1 MKIPGFLIGLAA
13 LLGGAGLS
21 VLGAMQAVNV
31 MENSSEIGVRQ
42 ALDNEGL
49 TWAEVEADG
58 LRVLLTG
65 DAKSEAL
72 RFNALTTAGSVVDA
86 ARVIDEITVNV
97 VEALK
102 APDFSIEILR
112 NDSGIS
118 LIGLVPEST
127 DREELVERFGDAAG
141 GVPVADLLESSN
153 FDAPEG
159 WDRTLEYAIETTAN
173 LQRSK
178 ISMSAAILEV
188 TAITDSRAEKEQVEA
203 NLNRTV
209 PSGVSLGMSISAPRP
224 VITPFSLRFIIDDQG
239 ARFDSCSAD
248 DDAAL
253 NAIVSAAQKA
263 GATNEQDCIIGLGVP
278 SPSWGEAARQSIDAL
293 AWIGQ
298 GSVTMS
304 DADIRLIAAEG
315 SDRVTFDHVVGELE
329 NSLPELFSLK
339 AELPVVE
346 EATDLGPPEF
356 TATLSPEGI
365 VQLRG
370 RLPNEL
376 NRQAVNSVA
385 KALFSAGDTYM
396 AARLDE
402 TLPTGWAIRAMVAL
416 EALSELNHGS
426 VALEP
431 ELLSLRGKTGDKE
444 ARARIT
450 QILSEKLEGGRF
462 EIDVVYVESLDPSTL
477 IPTPEECVAD
487 IRTTIAEKK
496 ITFEPSSAK
505 LNVDAKET
513 MDRIAEILEACGP
526 IRLEVQGHTDSQGRE
541 IMNQA
546 LSQSRA
552 EAVIQELMNRR
563 VLVSNITAKGY
574 GETTPIAD
582 NETEEGR
589 EANRRIEFHLIQPK
603 SITQDAEEAE
613 STEGDTPSETKSADA
628 PQEETENEQN

>member
-546 LSQSRA
+546 LR
-552 EAVIQELMNRR
+552 VI
-563 VLVSNITAKGY
+563 Y
-574 GETTPIAD
+574 GD
-582 NETEEGR
+582 GG
-589 EANRRIEFHLIQPK
+589 
-603 SITQDAEEAE
+603 S
-613 STEGDTPSETKSADA
+613 
-628 PQEETENEQN
+628 